1 MPSSYTPNLRL
12 TLPATGE
19 LSGSWGVTVNNGITS
34 QTDAAIAGTTTINT
48 WGGAGVPYTLT
59 VSNGATD
66 EARRMFI
73 VATGAPGEAK
83 DIICPAV
90 SKLYFVTNSV
100 TGGFDITLKTAAGTG
115 VVVPN
120 GQSMLLRCDGT
131 NVVSGVTSLAS
142 PALTGIPTAPTATVG
157 TATDQIATTS
167 FVAATSFS
175 TNLPG
180 QTGNAGKFLTTD
192 GTNASWDVASPSL
205 TAIAT
210 GTLSD
215 GSTVVVN
222 SDGTVS
228 VVSGNPTSAVGSN
241 ENPPVFESASTQL
254 WTSIAYDA
262 TNQKVVIAYQDN
274 GNSLFGTAVVGT
286 VSGTSISF
294 GTPVVFESASTVYI
308 SIAYDANAQKVVI
321 AYTDQGNSSYGT
333 AVVGTVS
340 GTSISFGTPVVFES
354 ASTNYTAIAYDANAQ
369 KVVIAYQDQGNS
381 SHGTAIVGTVSGTS
395 ISFGTP
401 VVFES
406 ANTEYPSIAYDAN
419 AQKVVIAY
427 RDQGNSSFGTAVVGT
442 VSGTSISFGTPV
454 VFESANTD

>member
-180 QTGNAGKFLTTD
+180 QTGNAGKYLGTD
-192 GTNASWDVASPSL
+192 GTNASWSDVYPSQTGNAGKFLATDGTNTNWSNVQGATFAEFTASGTWTKPAGATFVMVELWGAGGGGGSGRRYVAGNPGAGGGGAGGGAYGYRLFKASDLGATEAVTIGAGGAGGAAVTADTTNGASGTAGGGSAFGAWLTMYGGNPGAGGDPSSGSGGPGGGVLSSSGQPAVIDSFRDGHFGRGGPSGTASGFGGGYGGNSPSP
-205 TAIAT
+205 
-210 GTLSD
+210 G
-215 GSTVVVN
+215 G
-222 SDGTVS
+222 
-228 VVSGNPTSAVGSN
+228 
-241 ENPPVFESASTQL
+241 
-254 WTSIAYDA
+254 
-262 TNQKVVIAYQDN
+262 
-274 GNSLFGTAVVGT
+274 
-286 VSGTSISF
+286 
-294 GTPVVFESASTVYI
+294 
-308 SIAYDANAQKVVI
+308 
-321 AYTDQGNSSYGT
+321 SSY
-333 AVVGTVS
+333 
-340 GTSISFGTPVVFES
+340 
-354 ASTNYTAIAYDANAQ
+354 
-369 KVVIAYQDQGNS
+369 QG
-381 SHGTAIVGTVSGTS
+381 GPAGGGGGI
-395 ISFGTP
+395 
-401 VVFES
+401 
-406 ANTEYPSIAYDAN
+406 
-419 AQKVVIAY
+419 
-427 RDQGNSSFGTAVVGT
+427 
-442 VSGTSISFGTPV
+442 
-454 VFESANTD
+454 

>member
-100 TGGFDITLKTAAGTG
+100 TGGFDITLKTATGTG

-142 PALTGIPTAPTATVG
+142 PALTGVPTAPTATVG

-167 FVAATSFS
+167 FAMGMQSPAFTGVPTAPTAAGGTDTTQIATTAYVFGNFAALNSPAFTGVPTAPTAVLGTATTQIATTDFVAATSFS

-180 QTGNAGKFLTTD
+180 QTGNAGKYLGTD
-192 GTNASWDVASPSL
+192 GTNASWSDVYPSQTGNAGKYL
-205 TAIAT
+205 AT
-210 GTLSD
+210 D
-215 GSTVVVN
+215 GSNTSWQEVLGF
-222 SDGTVS
+222 S
-228 VVSGNPTSAVGSN
+228 SGK
-241 ENPPVFESASTQL
+241 
-254 WTSIAYDA
+254 AYFYA
-262 TNQKVVIAYQDN
+262 
-274 GNSLFGTAVVGT
+274 GF
-286 VSGTSISF
+286 
-294 GTPVVFESASTVYI
+294 
-308 SIAYDANAQKVVI
+308 
-321 AYTDQGNSSYGT
+321 
-333 AVVGTVS
+333 
-340 GTSISFGTPVVFES
+340 
-354 ASTNYTAIAYDANAQ
+354 
-369 KVVIAYQDQGNS
+369 
-381 SHGTAIVGTVSGTS
+381 
-395 ISFGTP
+395 
-401 VVFES
+401 
-406 ANTEYPSIAYDAN
+406 
-419 AQKVVIAY
+419 
-427 RDQGNSSFGTAVVGT
+427 
-442 VSGTSISFGTPV
+442 
-454 VFESANTD
+454 

>member
-142 PALTGIPTAPTATVG
+142 PALTGVPTAPTATVG

-241 ENPPVFESASTQL
+241 ENPPVFESASTSY
-254 WTSIAYDA
+254 TSIAYDA
-262 TNQKVVIAYQDN
+262 TLKRSSLLITDN
-274 GNSLFGTAVVGT
+274 GNSSFGTAIVGT

-294 GTPVVFESASTVYI
+294 GTPVVFESASTIYI

-321 AYTDQGNSSYGT
+321 AYTDNGNSSYGT

-354 ASTNYTAIAYDANAQ
+354 ANTQYISIAYDANAQ
-369 KVVIAYQDQGNS
+369 KVVIAYRDVGNSNYGTAVVGTVSGTSISFGTLVVFESANTEYTSIAYDANAQKVVIAYRDGGNS
-381 SHGTAIVGTVSGTS
+381 SFGTAIVGTVSGTS
-395 ISFGTP
+395 ISFGTRWYLR
-401 VVFES
+401 VRV
-406 ANTEYPSIAYDAN
+406 PS
-419 AQKVVIAY
+419 
-427 RDQGNSSFGTAVVGT
+427 
-442 VSGTSISFGTPV
+442 
-454 VFESANTD
+454 